1 MASRAIGLTIKI
13 ENTDQDTPN
22 QTHVLAS
29 CREIKNAKD
38 LITPSPIANQ
48 TRLCSEADGKTTCD
62 VCVLPDEKK
71 NLDYYNFACAENEG
85 YSDTLEKY
93 SEERAKAVAA
103 KRCDGDGDEG
113 DDSDSDS
120 EEEYESDGE
129 SDSDSDSDD
138 EE

>member
-48 TRLCSEADGKTTCD
+48 TRLCSEADGIFGYFGE
-62 VCVLPDEKK
+62 V
-71 NLDYYNFACAENEG
+71 FGGEG
-85 YSDTLEKY
+85 
-93 SEERAKAVAA
+93 KAVAA